1 MRIHF
6 ISIGGKAMHN
16 LALELAHNGHHITG
30 SDDEIYNPSRDRLAA
45 AGLLPKKM
53 GWDAARITSDLEA
66 IILGMHARKDNPELA
81 RAQELG
87 LPIYSFPSFLY
98 EVAKNKKRVVVAGSH
113 GKTTT
118 TAMIM
123 HVLKHNNMDFDYM
136 VGAQVTGYDR
146 MVRLSDA
153 PIIVLEGDEYLSSPI
168 DRRPKFI
175 HFHPHIAIIT
185 GIAWDHINVFPTF
198 NHYVDQFRQLLD
210 IAEKGASIIWYD
222 PDEELQK
229 LTAKGRP
236 DLSYIPYRPLK
247 SVIKKGKTF
256 IKTPAGQ
263 EVPVQVF
270 GQHNLANFAAAHHTC
285 RRLGLTDKQ
294 FFAALPTF
302 QAAGKRLE
310 VVTQNDDCIVWL
322 DYAHAPSKVQA
333 TIEAVKAQYPE
344 RELVACLE
352 LHTFSSLNKEFHSHY
367 AQTMNAADKAVVFFS
382 EHTLKMKRLPQF
394 SPRDLQEA
402 FEHPDLEVF
411 TERALLEARLAQLQW
426 SSKNLLLMSSGTFD
440 GMKADH
446 IGRLLRID
454 G

>member
-45 AGLLPKKM
+45 AGLLPEKM
-53 GWDAARITSDLEA
+53 GWNAERITNDLEA
-66 IILGMHARKDNPELA
+66 IILGMHARPDNPELA

-87 LPIYSFPSFLY
+87 LPIYSFPAFLY
-98 EVAKNKKRVVVAGSH
+98 EMSKDKKRVVVAGSH

-123 HVLKHNNMDFDYM
+123 HVLKHNNLDFDYM

-175 HFHPHIAIIT
+175 HFNPHIAIIT

-198 NHYVDQFRQLLD
+198 NDYVFQFKQLLKV
-210 IAEKGASIIWYD
+210 AEKGASIIWYD

-229 LTAKGRP
+229 LTAKGRA

-247 SVIKKGKTF
+247 SVIKNGQTF
-256 IKTPAGQ
+256 IKSPAGE
-263 EVPVQVF
+263 EVPIQVF
-270 GQHNLANFAAAHHTC
+270 GQHNLANFAAAHHAC

-302 QAAGKRLE
+302 RAAGKRLE
-310 VVTQNDDCIVWL
+310 VITQNDNCIAWL

-333 TIEAVKAQYPE
+333 TIEATKAQYPD

-367 AQTMNAADKAVVFFS
+367 AGTMNAADKAVVFFS
-382 EHTLKMKRLPQF
+382 EHTLKMKRLPKF

-402 FEHPDLEVF
+402 FGHTDMEVF
-411 TERALLEARLAQLQW
+411 TERAVLEARLAQMKW
-426 SSKNLLLMSSGTFD
+426 ENKNLLLMSSGTFD
-440 GMKADH
+440 GMKSEH
-446 IGRLLRID
+446 VSGLLGID